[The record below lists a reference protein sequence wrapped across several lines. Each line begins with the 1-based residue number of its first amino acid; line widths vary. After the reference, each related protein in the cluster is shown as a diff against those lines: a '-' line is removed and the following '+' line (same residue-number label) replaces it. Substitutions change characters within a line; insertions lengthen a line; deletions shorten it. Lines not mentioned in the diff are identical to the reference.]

1 MRYIKYI
8 YMTTYLIF
16 LKFQLSQRNN
26 STNKRCRCFTPWI
39 PFARCFTHK
48 PCDTGKKISLL
59 SLFLF
64 KPIFQTTGLTIEIV
78 TFSRARRFYIQDF
91 LMRRLCYLQ
100 KWYVATRPDA
110 NKIHFSL
117 SSFFFFLARDTHTP
131 VRKLVDE

>member
-91 LMRRLCYLQ
+91 LMRRLLLVEVVRGDPAGREQ
-100 KWYVATRPDA
+100 DP
-110 NKIHFSL
+110 L
-117 SSFFFFLARDTHTP
+117 LSFFLLFLSRQRHAHSSTKAR
-131 VRKLVDE
+131 